1 MSLRVRLSLIVS
13 LLCLTGIVRGMG
25 YLIGNA
31 KQRVANEIEST
42 ATLAY
47 QLLNAVLSDSE
58 STLTAEDQTRLLQRL
73 LAIEDARHMDI
84 SVQSVSSAQRS
95 EAGTVVDVNAPA
107 WFVRLVQPES
117 IEFRRPINNPARD
130 VILPSLADNRP
141 LFLGAGAP
149 RGAWAGLRYR
159 FQAW

>member
-13 LLCLTGIVRGMG
+13 LLCLTGIVLGMG

-73 LAIEDARHMDI
+73 LAIEDAAIWI
-84 SVQSVSSAQRS
+84 SAFR
-95 EAGTVVDVNAPA
+95 
-107 WFVRLVQPES
+107 VQPM
-117 IEFRRPINNPARD
+117 RRPMMPA
-130 VILPSLADNRP
+130 
-141 LFLGAGAP
+141 
-149 RGAWAGLRYR
+149 
-159 FQAW
+159 